1 MLKLKELRNEAQIT
15 QRQLAEALNVKPNTV
30 NQWEN
35 GNRELRA
42 GILPKLAELLNC
54 SVDELLG
61 VKKP

>member
-35 GNRELRA
+35 GKRQLGA
-42 GILPKLAELLNC
+42 SILPRLAELLNC